1 MKRILWAVQ
10 AAFFYL
16 FTLMTSYIPARFA
29 TPVGRLTGLIMYYLL
44 PGRRRIAVDNIRQA
58 LPFMK
63 AHPLWNSPCDDAG
76 ELARETFSNLG
87 RSLVEVCRL
96 YHGRGEDVINSI
108 ELRGRENYET
118 ARARGQGLIFFTG
131 HCGNWELVA
140 LAFSSLFDEGMSV
153 LARRQNNPYL
163 NRMVERMRMRYNSTV
178 LYKQGA
184 LKGILT
190 TLKNGKLIGMLADQA
205 AFPEDGA
212 LIEVMGR
219 RAWAYKAPVIIAQ
232 KSSSPLLPTFIH
244 REGDRQVI
252 TFHPAHPFSG
262 DMSEEGIRRET
273 QALSRYV
280 EDFVV
285 AHPTQWY
292 WVHRR
297 WKRAGEVVECSAGR

>member
-1 MKRILWAVQ
+1 MKRIVWAAQ

-16 FTLMTSYIPARFA
+16 FTLMTAYIPVRLA
-29 TPVGRLTGLIMYYLL
+29 THVGRVTGGLLFYLL

-63 AHPLWNSPCDDAG
+63 AHPLWNSPSENAD
-76 ELARETFSNLG
+76 ELARETFSSLG
-87 RSLVEVCRL
+87 QSLVEVCRL

-108 ELRGRENYET
+108 EFRGREHYET
-118 ARARGQGLIFFTG
+118 ARAKGKGLIFFTG

-163 NRMVERMRMRYNSTV
+163 NRMVEQMRMRYNSNV

-184 LKGILT
+184 LKAILSS
-190 TLKNGKLIGMLADQA
+190 LKKGQLIGMLADQA
-205 AFPEDGA
+205 AFPADGA

-219 RAWAYKAPVIIAQ
+219 KAWAYKAPVIIAQ
-232 KSSSPLLPTFIH
+232 KSGSPLLPTFIH
-244 REGDRQVI
+244 REGNRQVI
-252 TFHPAHPFSG
+252 TFHPEHPFSG
-262 DMSEEGIRRET
+262 DMSEEGIQRET

-280 EDFVV
+280 EDFIV

-297 WKRAGEVVECSAGR
+297 WKRAGEVVG

>member
-1 MKRILWAVQ
+1 MKRIFWALQ
-10 AAFFYL
+10 AALFYL
-16 FTLMTSYIPARFA
+16 FTLTVACIPARFA
-29 TPVGRLTGLIMYYLL
+29 PRVGRLTGRLMFQLL

-63 AHPLWNSPCDDAG
+63 AHPLWKSSDAG
-76 ELARETFSNLG
+76 AEELARETFGNLG
-87 RSLVEVCRL
+87 HSLTEVCRL
-96 YHGRGEDVINSI
+96 YHGKGENVINSI
-108 ELRGRENYET
+108 ELRGRENYEA
-118 ARARGQGLIFFTG
+118 ARAKGKGLIFLTG

-140 LAFSSLFDEGMSV
+140 LAFSSLFHEGMSV

-163 NRMVERMRMRYNSTV
+163 NRMVERMRMRYDSTV
-178 LYKQGA
+178 IYKQGA
-184 LKGILT
+184 LKGILS
-190 TLKNGKLIGMLADQA
+190 TLKKGKLIGMLADQA
-205 AFPEDGA
+205 AFPEDGT

-232 KSSSPLLPTFIH
+232 KSGSPMLPTFIH
-244 REGDRQVI
+244 REGNRQII
-252 TFHPAHPFSG
+252 TFHPAHHFSG
-262 DMSEEGIRRET
+262 DMSEEGIQRET

-297 WKRAGEVVECSAGR
+297 WKRAGEVVA

>member
-1 MKRILWAVQ
+1 MKRIVWAAQ

-16 FTLMTSYIPARFA
+16 FTLMTSYIPVRFA
-29 TPVGRLTGLIMYYLL
+29 THVGRVTGGLLFYLL

-63 AHPLWNSPCDDAG
+63 AHPLWNSPSENAD

-87 RSLVEVCRL
+87 QSLVEVCRL

-108 ELRGRENYET
+108 EFRGREHYET
-118 ARARGQGLIFFTG
+118 ARAKGKGLIFFTG

-163 NRMVERMRMRYNSTV
+163 NRMVEQMRMRYKSNV

-184 LKGILT
+184 LKTILSS
-190 TLKNGKLIGMLADQA
+190 LKKGQLIGMLADQA
-205 AFPEDGA
+205 AFPADGA

-232 KSSSPLLPTFIH
+232 KSGSPLLPTFIH
-244 REGDRQVI
+244 REGSRQVI
-252 TFHPAHPFSG
+252 TFHPEHPFSG
-262 DMSEEGIRRET
+262 DMSEEGIQRET

-297 WKRAGEVVECSAGR
+297 WKRAGEVVG

>member
-1 MKRILWAVQ
+1 MKRIVWAVQ

-16 FTLMTSYIPARFA
+16 FTLMTSYIPMRYA
-29 TPVGRLTGLIMYYLL
+29 THIGRLTGLLMFYLL

-63 AHPLWNSPCDDAG
+63 AHPLWNSSCDDAG
-76 ELARETFSNLG
+76 ELAQETFSNLG
-87 RSLVEVCRL
+87 QSLVEVCRL

-118 ARARGQGLIFFTG
+118 ARARGKGLIFFTG
-131 HCGNWELVA
+131 HCGNWELLA
-140 LAFSSLFDEGMSV
+140 LGFSSLFDEGMSV

-163 NRMVERMRMRYNSTV
+163 NRMVERMRMRYNSNV

-205 AFPEDGA
+205 CFPQDGA

-232 KSSSPLLPTFIH
+232 KSGSPLLPTFIH
-244 REGDRQVI
+244 REGNRQVI
-252 TFHPAHPFSG
+252 TFHPAHTFSG
-262 DMSEEGIRRET
+262 DMSEEGIQRET

-297 WKRAGEVVECSAGR
+297 WKRAGEVVE